1 MKKLLLITLAL
12 VIAAWAFAQTD
23 ITIGTGT
30 STGRYPF
37 NDFYVYSRSQC
48 IYLESEIGYPGTI
61 HKLRWYR
68 SDTGADPNA
77 IGTTQIWLKTVT
89 NAVFT
94 DANWEDPGT
103 LVYEI
108 ANIDLGTGGGWYEVD
123 INDFNYTGG
132 NLLVSVYTQ
141 NAPYTTPHSY
151 WYYTATTGFNRCR
164 LGNSDTV
171 NPPTLSLSTSR
182 PNIQINMTTSDPTT
196 EPNPAINPSP
206 ANASTNIPI
215 NVTLSW
221 SSGGGAPTD
230 YKIFLGTSETS
241 FENEYSGITTTSF
254 SPSNLQYSTT
264 YYWKVDPHN
273 NYGYASDIATLP
285 VWSFTTMADP
295 TITEFPHTESFDGI
309 TFPPFGWT
317 HQIGSG
323 ATGWQRSTGS
333 TDPTVSPYSGA
344 GMLYYNSYSLTS
356 GSNASLFSPPID
368 AGDANMIYSTSF
380 WMYRY
385 KGYYSYTDKV
395 EIYSNT
401 TPSLTGATLLG
412 TIIRDYD
419 QAPVETGNGWYQY
432 TFEIGPG
439 AENLTYYVIFKAISN
454 WGYNINVD
462 EISFKRVQGGIP
474 PNLAINPSPSNNAS
488 SVAITTNLSWSSGG
502 GGPTGYKVY
511 LGTDQGNLIEVADQP
526 ETVYDPP
533 ENLLFGNTYYW
544 KVDPYNEYG
553 YASEAGEIPVWKFST
568 VSGIA
573 TTPSPSNGSTNQDVT
588 NRVLN
593 WADVTGASGYKVK
606 VGTSSGA
613 SDLVNMATV
622 NESQYT
628 HSSNWPYST
637 TIYWTVFTLNGTQ
650 EVQGT
655 EWSFTTIADPT
666 RPIPYLETFD
676 ASTSLP
682 ANWTGTFS
690 VSSSHGV
697 SSNGLYTNLWSS
709 NTSAYVTTPPVGPL
723 TDNTTLQFD
732 YRYVDYTGYPN
743 TAHTLLAGDKLEIQI
758 STDGTT
764 FTTIHT
770 IDSSNHITSTSF
782 ATCTVPITQTK
793 VSQGDII
800 KAKFL
805 ATRGGGD
812 YYLDID
818 NVYFKHISANPIF
831 SITPASKAFGDVQ
844 INTVSSP
851 QVFTIKNDGGGTLI
865 INPAVELTGTNA
877 DQFQLTDT
885 NSYPCELEA
894 NETMTVSVTFAPNS
908 VGEKSANLTI
918 IDNIRKTVHNISLSG
933 NCYDPTLYPP
943 VLEDF
948 SDTSF
953 PPAYWTR
960 YSGLLSDINSPDD
973 LTPTTFGWTR
983 GSFGNIGSNGSAK
996 LNIYG
1001 STCKYWLITPPIE
1014 LGSEKTTRYNLSFD
1028 LALTDYYSN
1037 NPITSDPN
1045 GTTGTDDKFAVL
1057 ITDGET
1063 MLEVLRLWDNTSSEY
1078 VYNNIPYTGETVTI
1092 PINSYSGKVMI
1103 CFYGES
1109 TVGNADND
1117 LFVDNFAISI
1127 AGAPPTPPTTSVPT
1141 NGAINV
1147 AINTSLSWS
1156 GTTGEV
1162 TGYKIY
1168 FGTNADNLTE
1178 LADVPA
1184 PPYIPEPGLL
1194 AYNTTYYWRVD
1205 PYHSEY
1211 GFSTGTVWHFTTMAD
1226 PTISVF
1232 PYTENFEGT
1241 FLPNNWSKIVYSP
1254 NDITQSST
1262 KNHTPGGQYS
1272 ARFSSYYSSTN
1283 YNQYL
1288 FTPPILVTSPY
1299 TNLSFWHIKYDSEET
1314 LEWGI
1319 ASNTNPEN
1327 YTWNSIT
1334 LSSSQ
1339 WQETNVNLSDYVG
1352 QTIYIGFH
1360 YYGNY
1365 TYYVY
1370 LDDVKISSDI
1380 PAGQP
1385 IVIQET
1391 IVTST
1396 IDLDINET
1404 IDVNNLVV
1412 VSLPNYDNL
1421 TNPIVFGL
1429 TGTGTGTITI
1439 EVGPGTWYGVIYYSG
1454 AWNHGEPYPCVVGSG
1469 LTGTITFAN
1478 VDFGTK
1484 GDVIVVVN
1492 EGDDP
1497 TLPVTLS
1504 NFTAVVTSENF
1515 VNIAWMAETETNHS
1529 GYNIFRNETK
1539 DLENAIKINAQLI
1552 DKGTAV
1558 GTQISYFYTDFE
1570 VYTNMMYYY
1579 WLESVALDGSS
1590 QFYGPLTVTIGDPAQ
1605 EPLPPVIPMVTKLYN
1620 AFPNP
1625 FNPNTNIRYSLK
1637 EVGKVK
1643 IEIYNMKGQKIK
1655 TFTQEHN
1662 SPGYY
1667 QVSWDGRDEN
1677 GRSVAS
1683 GIYLYRLTTA
1693 NYTSAKKMVL
1703 AK

>member
-1 MKKLLLITLAL
+1 
-12 VIAAWAFAQTD
+12 
-23 ITIGTGT
+23 
-30 STGRYPF
+30 
-37 NDFYVYSRSQC
+37 
-48 IYLESEIGYPGTI
+48 
-61 HKLRWYR
+61 
-68 SDTGADPNA
+68 
-77 IGTTQIWLKTVT
+77 
-89 NAVFT
+89 
-94 DANWEDPGT
+94 
-103 LVYEI
+103 
-108 ANIDLGTGGGWYEVD
+108 
-123 INDFNYTGG
+123 
-132 NLLVSVYTQ
+132 
-141 NAPYTTPHSY
+141 
-151 WYYTATTGFNRCR
+151 
-164 LGNSDTV
+164 
-171 NPPTLSLSTSR
+171 
-182 PNIQINMTTSDPTT
+182 
-196 EPNPAINPSP
+196 
-206 ANASTNIPI
+206 
-215 NVTLSW
+215 
-221 SSGGGAPTD
+221 
-230 YKIFLGTSETS
+230 LGTSETS
-241 FENEYSGITTTSF
+241 FENEYSGITTTSY

-1529 GYNIFRNETK
+1529 GYNIFRNEAK